1 MSSKNES
8 EKTRSSGEEKT
19 QTEFSNQKENPVPK
33 MMRVYIYVSD
43 NACSI
48 LSEIKQM
55 KIELVMFLYMFAN
68 MMIMVTLT
76 SLIMEKVCLVHLG
89 ESEDVCSN
97 LKDNLKT
104 KTKVE
109 KQASNY
115 SVGISLVQMIPSSI
129 LACFIGAWSDR
140 YSRKIPLIMALIG
153 TTINGL
159 GSTLLAAVFYSR
171 AEFLFIPST
180 FAGISGGMVTVMTVL
195 YSFASDTTTFGKRTI
210 KYAFLEFAFGLA
222 MPLGQLAGGWLF
234 QWFGYIPVFLVS
246 TCCHIFSLVF
256 VICVLQE
263 TKGLD
268 NKDSWIVKLRN
279 LWSVQP
285 VLESIR
291 ATIKPRPN
299 KGRLQIL
306 LLILAM
312 SLAVLSY
319 ASTGNIN
326 FIYCHHLYDWGNTK
340 FSTISS
346 IFSVI
351 GTAGVMI
358 SVPIFRRYK
367 TEDPIL
373 GIVGSSSLLI
383 KNVAMGL
390 AHKEEF
396 YLLANLFGLLS
407 GLATLAGRSR
417 ISKVTSKDDI
427 GKVFS
432 FVTTAESILPILSTV
447 VATQIFT
454 ATIDFYPGLVYLGL
468 GGILILPLV
477 IFSWISRLPIINY
490 EQMHNESEDKVL
502 SGDPCMETET
512 AQSSNVED
520 GNELELKSN
529 V

>member
-234 QWFGYIPVFLVS
+234 QWFGYIP
-246 TCCHIFSLVF
+246 
-256 VICVLQE
+256 E

-326 FIYCHHLYDWGNTK
+326 FIYCHHL
-340 FSTISS
+340 
-346 IFSVI
+346 
-351 GTAGVMI
+351 
-358 SVPIFRRYK
+358 RYK